1 MMTGIS
7 LIHVPYRGS
16 APALSD
22 LIGGQVQVMFDPVAS
37 SIGYLSEGS
46 GVIDYLI
53 EEDFVLVTKFYKLPC
68 RDP

>member
-1 MMTGIS
+1 
-7 LIHVPYRGS
+7 V
-16 APALSD
+16 A
-22 LIGGQVQVMFDPVAS
+22 GGTRAQQVERMPV
-37 SIGYLSEGS
+37 IGYLSEGS